1 MAVTASVSAITILT
15 PLKCAFSE
23 LFQRFLHH
31 QRTALPRFHR
41 LMHCAD
47 SLLSAALRAPLLNLT
62 SPLQVVAP

>member
-1 MAVTASVSAITILT
+1 MSAATSVSATTTLT
-15 PLKCAFSE
+15 ALKCAFSA
-23 LFQRFLHH
+23 LSQRFLHH

-41 LMHCAD
+41 LMHYAD